1 MSRFSSSNFRSLNES
16 IQNLNST
23 NRITELEQYVDMLES
38 VLISIAEQ
46 MECDTEEL
54 VEMAMTKA
62 REKQLAGKMVTQST
76 AQMRSYGT
84 SKHPSEYRKSQELQ
98 KQYGK
103 EDKSKKTYGINGKVV
118 KEESELDEMA
128 VTAGRGREH
137 EAKINSAETKAYR
150 FMNPDNRKGLFGKDG
165 KAKSPA
171 ALKKGKELEKGE
183 KTARSDYDKE
193 VKSKKL
199 FDKGGKVVTKGKA
212 ATFVNGMRMTRAD
225 MRRAR
230 EEGND

>member
-1 MSRFSSSNFRSLNES
+1 MSRFSNSNFRSLNES

-38 VLISIAEQ
+38 VIISIAEQ

-54 VEMAMTKA
+54 VEMA
-62 REKQLAGKMVTQST
+62 
-76 AQMRSYGT
+76 
-84 SKHPSEYRKSQELQ
+84 
-98 KQYGK
+98 
-103 EDKSKKTYGINGKVV
+103 
-118 KEESELDEMA
+118 

-137 EAKINSAETKAYR
+137 EAKINRAETKAYR